1 MKIGLL
7 TYHHSVNYGAML
19 QSYATVKALR
29 SLGHEVEFINIRQ
42 EETRGTNPVLFYFK
56 LKALKKFVHKFYPPE
71 TREFDSIEELR
82 KADFN
87 YDCMIVGSDQVWN
100 PQISKDKCLAYFLD
114 FGGED
119 IRRLSY
125 ASSFA
130 LSKWPTNNNELTAA
144 VAKALN
150 RFSGLSVREKTGQQI
165 LKETF
170 HLDST
175 LVVDP
180 TMLFEDYDEVTGHV
194 NENGNVVAYLLNRT
208 PMQMQKAIELS
219 KAFGKRPKLI
229 STIRPTKGFAY
240 VYPPSIEGW
249 IRYIGGAGLVITDSF
264 HGLVFS
270 LLYKRNFVVIT
281 PENGRNSR
289 LKDLLTSYGLS
300 DRYFLETD
308 DIPYNKLINT
318 PIDYT
323 CVFKIMNEQ
332 RNSSWEFLISNLNS

>member
-19 QSYATVKALR
+19 QSYATAKALR

-42 EETRGTNPVLFYFK
+42 EETRGTNPILFYFK
-56 LKALKKFVHKFYPPE
+56 LKALKKFIRKFYPPE
-71 TREFDSIEELR
+71 TREFTNVEELR
-82 KADFN
+82 NANFD
-87 YDCMIVGSDQVWN
+87 YDCLIVGSDQVWN

-114 FGGED
+114 FGGENVK
-119 IRRLSY
+119 RLSY

-130 LSKWPTNNNELTAA
+130 LSKWPTNNKALTAS

-150 RFSGLSVREKTGQQI
+150 RFSVLSVREKTGQQI
-165 LKETF
+165 LKDTF
-170 HLDST
+170 YLDST

-180 TMLFEDYDEVTGHV
+180 TMLFENYDEVTGHV
-194 NENGNVVAYLLNRT
+194 NENGDVVAYLLNRT
-208 PMQMQKAIELS
+208 PIQKQKSIELS
-219 KAFGKRPKLI
+219 KAYGKRPKLI

-240 VYPPSIEGW
+240 VYPPSIEDW

-281 PENGRNSR
+281 PKNGRNSR
-289 LKDLLTSYGLS
+289 LKDLLSSYGLA
-300 DRYFLETD
+300 DRYFLESEE
-308 DIPYNKLINT
+308 IPYDKLINS
-318 PIDYT
+318 PIDYNY
-323 CVFKIMNEQ
+323 VFPIIDSQ
-332 RNSSWEFLISNLNS
+332 RKMSWEFLTTHVV